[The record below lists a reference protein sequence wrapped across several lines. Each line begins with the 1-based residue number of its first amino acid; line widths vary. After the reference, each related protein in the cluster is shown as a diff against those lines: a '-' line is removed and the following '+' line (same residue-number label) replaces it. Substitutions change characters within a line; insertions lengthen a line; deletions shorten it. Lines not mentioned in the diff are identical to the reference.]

1 MKKKIETH
9 EVAVSTKFKTA
20 KPSHLPTS
28 HRKREMGFVTT
39 CQICRSRISVAMVE
53 HPKSNVIKAASQK
66 AKPNDQLMK
75 VCTR

>member
-9 EVAVSTKFKTA
+9 EVAVSTKLRTA
-20 KPSHLPTS
+20 KPSHLPTNQ
-28 HRKREMGFVTT
+28 RNREMGFVTT

-53 HPKSNVIKAASQK
+53 HPSNNVINAASQK
-66 AKPNDQLMK
+66 ANPKDQLMK